1 MSAPPAGPDVKAC
14 CAAAYDSDAVALL
27 LGASYHP
34 GGLALTRRLATTA
47 GLRPGQRVLDVA
59 SGPGTTAL
67 LLATEFA
74 ASVVGVDLSD
84 ASLRK
89 ATAAAQAAG
98 LGDRVL
104 FHRGDAERL
113 PFRAASFDAVVCEC
127 AFCTFPGKPDAAS
140 EFARVLRPGGRVG
153 ITDVTIAPGG
163 LPGDLAGLAGWVAC
177 LADARPAN
185 AYAALLGGAGLTVT
199 AVEEHDDALGR
210 MVDQIDAR
218 LRVLRMSGGRNQALA
233 GVDLERAL
241 ELTGQAARAVAVGV
255 AGYTMLVAEKPSC
268 VPPQG

>member
-1 MSAPPAGPDVKAC
+1 MSASPAGRDVKAC

-34 GGLALTRRLATTA
+34 GGLALTRRLATMA

-74 ASVVGVDLSD
+74 VSVD
-84 ASLRK
+84 
-89 ATAAAQAAG
+89 
-98 LGDRVL
+98 
-104 FHRGDAERL
+104 
-113 PFRAASFDAVVCEC
+113 
-127 AFCTFPGKPDAAS
+127 
-140 EFARVLRPGGRVG
+140 
-153 ITDVTIAPGG
+153 
-163 LPGDLAGLAGWVAC
+163 
-177 LADARPAN
+177 
-185 AYAALLGGAGLTVT
+185 
-199 AVEEHDDALGR
+199 
-210 MVDQIDAR
+210 
-218 LRVLRMSGGRNQALA
+218 

-241 ELTGQAARAVAVGV
+241 ELTGQAARAVAAGV

>member
-1 MSAPPAGPDVKAC
+1 MSGPPAGPDVKAC

-27 LGASYHP
+27 LGTSYHP

-67 LLATEFA
+67 LLATEFT
-74 ASVVGVDLSD
+74 VRIDGVDLGD

-98 LGDRVL
+98 LGNRVM

-113 PFRAASFDAVVCEC
+113 PFPAASFDAVVCEC
-127 AFCTFPGKPDAAS
+127 AFCTFPGKPAAAR
-140 EFARVLRPGGRVG
+140 EFARVLQPGGRVG
-153 ITDVTIAPGG
+153 VTDVTIAPGG

-177 LADARPAN
+177 LADARPAG
-185 AYAALLGGAGLTVT
+185 AYTALLGDAGLTVT

-218 LRVLRMSGGRNQALA
+218 LRVLRMSAGKNPALA
-233 GVDLERAL
+233 GVDIERAL
-241 ELTGQAARAVAVGV
+241 ELTGQAARAVAAGV
-255 AGYTMLVAEKPSC
+255 AGYAMVVAEKPSR